1 MGRKDNKLGDWIN
14 SELPKIASDLE
25 SLNDDYYLREN
36 TISLAGKER
45 VKNILFLLRSALFPG
60 VYEKCSISKAN
71 VDMLIGNNIREAAI
85 ELREVIDRV
94 FDYKCKKDNTECEI
108 DPDSVIISFLEKI
121 PEICDV
127 ISKFGFYLTEFSY
140 SNTVK
145 GGNCYVLKNVYSF
158 GSEADELYSRF
169 LELMDDI
176 FQKEEKAKK
185 VLITNYRS
193 PIFDKIYRSFG
204 IIKYAYRISYQEV
217 LNLISFIRLGQ
228 DFDIISKENTT
239 ILYDIFWNT
248 MPGCFKYSKG
258 LENGKEENVD
268 EERSLY
274 IKEKLKKWVYLNE

>member
-1 MGRKDNKLGDWIN
+1 MKLREEIFLNCNEYFDPEYSNIFKRDNVNLVTNTDDHIRLIFSSSLPQRNLFSLHSIYSIENKLN
-14 SELPKIASDLE
+14 EYFHFSFLPNFGYLSATPLDCGLGL
-25 SLNDDYYLREN
+25 SL
-36 TISLAGKER
+36 
-45 VKNILFLLRSALFPG
+45 SALLHLPALT
-60 VYEKCSISKAN
+60 I
-71 VDMLIGNNIREAAI
+71 
-85 ELREVIDRV
+85 
-94 FDYKCKKDNTECEI
+94 
-108 DPDSVIISFLEKI
+108 LEKI

-127 ISKFGFYLTEFSY
+127 ISKFGFYLTEYSY

-145 GGNCYVLKNVYSF
+145 GGNCYILKNVYSF
-158 GSEADELYSRF
+158 GSEAEELYSCF
-169 LELMDDI
+169 IELMDDI
-176 FQKEEKAKK
+176 FQREEKAKK
-185 VLITNYRS
+185 NLMSNYRS